1 MRIVALVLSL
11 VVVSACS
18 SRPVPQG
25 VLAPDQMRPI
35 VYDLIR
41 SDELVNNYLLRDTSL
56 KADEQHIKMYEQVFK
71 IHKISRDEFYKSFSY
86 YQAHPDVNKLLLDSL
101 LSYSNRKQSAL
112 HNAADTSVV
121 K

>member
-1 MRIVALVLSL
+1 MRIVAVVLSL
-11 VVVSACS
+11 VVFTACS
-18 SRPVPQG
+18 SRPVPEG

-41 SDELVNNYLLRDTSL
+41 SDELVNNFLLRDTSL
-56 KADEQHIKMYEQVFK
+56 EADEQHIKMYEQVFK
-71 IHKISRDEFYKSFSY
+71 IHKTSRDEFYKSLRY

-101 LSYSNRKQSAL
+101 LSYANRQQNAL
-112 HNAADTSVV
+112 HKSADTSVA